1 MIKIDL
7 EKMILIDLLK
17 KLKIKKDE
25 DNNKELKL
33 KMVVNNIVIQSNNQ
47 LMMLK

>member
-33 KMVVNNIVIQSNNQ
+33 KMVMNNIVIQSNNQ